1 MKKFFHP
8 VALLAIL
15 WSLFQLY
22 WAVFGMSH
30 VFLVRP
36 VHLSFALAIV
46 FLSVPARPGGKTG
59 FWDYLF
65 TCTALAAAGMYT
77 AEVEFLNNRIRDV
90 DPVPLRYLIVGPMYL
105 LLTLEASRRSLGWGI
120 TSVAL
125 AALAYNFLGHLIPG
139 DLGHRFVRL
148 TPFVEF
154 QTLGVE
160 GLFGVP
166 LGVSAEVVFYFVLFS
181 AALEVS
187 GGGRLFIDLAVW
199 LTGPYRGGPAK
210 AAIVSSGLMG
220 TISGSATANV
230 VGTGVFTIPLMKRL
244 GFAPHYAGAV
254 EAVAST
260 GGQIMPPIMGAAA
273 FILADMTGIPYLSV
287 AAAAAIPA
295 IIYYLSLFFMVDFEA
310 RRRGLMGMRREE
322 LPELRGILLERGL
335 LLFPILLI
343 VGYMVAGFTLMWSA
357 TSAALGVVVLSWV
370 RRATRMGPLRIIEAV
385 ESAAR
390 AAVPVAIPCAVAGI
404 IVGVLSDTGLG
415 LKFSGL
421 IVDLSAGR
429 LLLALVLVMVA
440 CIILGMGM
448 PTSAAYIMAATLM
461 GPALEKMGL
470 PPIAGHM
477 FIFYFAILSMVTPPV
492 ALASYVAAGI
502 ADSSL
507 SKTGWKAFQ
516 LSFAAF
522 LVPFAFAYNPAM
534 LLEGGLG
541 ETVWVSVTCA
551 LGVFALAASFAGYL
565 VAPAAA
571 WERAALF
578 LSAIGLIVPEKITDL
593 LGLALLVLVGG
604 THILRARRAAATE
617 PPRPARPEA
626 APAEDPR

>member
-1 MKKFFHP
+1 MKKFGHP

-15 WSLFQLY
+15 WSLLQLY

-30 VFLVRP
+30 VLLVRP
-36 VHLSFALAIV
+36 AHLSFALAIV
-46 FLSVPARPGGKTG
+46 FLSTPARKGGKTG
-59 FWDYLF
+59 LWDYL
-65 TCTALAAAGMYT
+65 LAAAALATAGMY
-77 AEVEFLNNRIRDV
+77 AMEWEFLNDRIRDV
-90 DPVPLRYLIVGPMYL
+90 DPVPLRYLIAGPFYI
-105 LLTLEASRRSLGWGI
+105 LLTIEASRRSLGWGI

-125 AALAYNFLGHLIPG
+125 VALVYNFLGHLIPG
-139 DLGHRFVRL
+139 SLGHRYVLFD
-148 TPFVEF
+148 TFVEF
-154 QTLGVE
+154 QTLGAQ

-181 AALEVS
+181 AALEIS
-187 GGGRLFIDLAVW
+187 GGGRLFIDLAIR
-199 LTGPYRGGPAK
+199 LTGPFRGGPAK

-244 GFAPHYAGAV
+244 GFSPHYAGAV

-295 IIYYLSLFFMVDFEA
+295 VIYYLSLFFMVDLEA
-310 RRRGLMGMRREE
+310 RKRGLTGIRREE

-335 LLFPILLI
+335 LLLPIVLI

-370 RRATRMGPLRIIEAV
+370 RRATRMGLLRIIETLD
-385 ESAAR
+385 SAAR
-390 AAVPVAIPCAVAGI
+390 MAVPVVIPCAVAGV
-404 IVGVLSDTGLG
+404 IVGVLADTGLG

-421 IVDLSAGR
+421 IVDLAAGQ
-429 LLLALVLVMVA
+429 LLLALALVMVA

-461 GPALEKMGL
+461 GPAFEKMGL
-470 PPIAGHM
+470 PPIAGHL
-477 FIFYFAILSMVTPPV
+477 FIFYFSILSMVTPPV

-502 ADSSL
+502 AESDL

-522 LVPFAFAYNPAM
+522 LVPFAFVYNPAM
-534 LLEGGLG
+534 LFEGAFG
-541 ETVWVSVTCA
+541 ETLWVSATCV
-551 LGVFALAASFAGYL
+551 LGVLALAASVSGFLA
-565 VAPAAA
+565 APAMA
-571 WERAALF
+571 WERVVFF
-578 LSAIGLIVPEKITDL
+578 LSAIGLIVPEKATDL
-593 LGLALLVLVGG
+593 LGLTMLILVGG
-604 THILRARRAAATE
+604 ANVLRARRLAAAGHA
-617 PPRPARPEA
+617 PLARPEV
-626 APAEDPR
+626 APAEESR